1 MGVFSGV
8 IVELGTCFT
17 GVETE
22 LINGGTVVFSL
33 SLVVDGEPL
42 EVEIVLLPSVVG
54 STVVAVEKHPSLQ
67 HSLHSRGLHCFRLS
81 SKVCTSLLRQPDT
94 IWLMEIG
101 LKGFNQRQTGSQVPN
116 QMTSFICLWLLNC
129 VKIKEWNMSGT
140 SNEELQYVFFGM
152 QYKKPIYLGI

>member
-22 LINGGTVVFSL
+22 LINGGTVVF

-101 LKGFNQRQTGSQVPN
+101 LKGFNQQQTGSRVPN
-116 QMTSFICLWLLNC
+116 HLS
-129 VKIKEWNMSGT
+129 VSG
-140 SNEELQYVFFGM
+140 F
-152 QYKKPIYLGI
+152 